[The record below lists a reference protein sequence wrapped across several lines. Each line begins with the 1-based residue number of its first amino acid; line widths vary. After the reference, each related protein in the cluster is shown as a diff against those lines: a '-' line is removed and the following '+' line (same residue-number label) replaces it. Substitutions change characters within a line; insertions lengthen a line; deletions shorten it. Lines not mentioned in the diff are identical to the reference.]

1 MSIVKDFNNDK
12 SSDIPIIVIKHCAP
26 VIASTLCRL
35 YNECI
40 KTGKFPD
47 VLKCGKITPI
57 HKKGPRDDL
66 TNYRPISTLP
76 IFGKI
81 FEEILYKRIFSF
93 INTKGILSDTQFGFR
108 ECHST
113 SHAIHHSVNFIK
125 QAHAQKMH
133 VLGILIDL
141 SKAFDTIDH
150 KILLQ
155 KLYNYGICGN
165 AHNLMLS
172 YLTNRY
178 QYVKIGNEISDK
190 LLVKYGVP
198 QGSVLGPLLFL
209 LYINDLHN
217 IVNSQAEKQRIK
229 IILYADDTNIFIS
242 CKSVEDSITLAN
254 KILLK
259 INDYMNANFLHIN
272 ADKSCYMHFPSVHK
286 INASEKITRNTKRT
300 SKKAKIDNSF
310 SKILV
315 GTINIK
321 EVTEAKFLGVIF
333 DSGLDWSIHV
343 SQLIKKLKVASAT
356 IKRISHFIPASS
368 YKNISHSIRIP
379 YGLLYFC
386 LGECKEE
393 TL

>member
-1 MSIVKDFNNDK
+1 MKQTKSKLCTSGDPRLFEEYRKYRNSLSNLIKRSKQHFYTKKFENASGNLKQTWALINQLRGKCK
-12 SSDIPIIVIKHCAP
+12 SS
-26 VIASTLCRL
+26 LCRL

-81 FEEILYKRIFSF
+81 FEKILYKRIFSF
-93 INTKGILSDTQFGFR
+93 INTKVILSDTQFGFR
-108 ECHST
+108 EYHST

-125 QAHAQKMH
+125 QAHAQKMQ
-133 VLGILIDL
+133 VLGMFIDL

-155 KLYNYGICGN
+155 KLCSNYGIRGN

-242 CKSVEDSITLAN
+242 CKSAEDSITLAN

-300 SKKAKIDNSF
+300 SKKAKIDNSCG
-310 SKILV
+310 KILV
-315 GTINIK
+315 GTINII

-333 DSGLDWSIHV
+333 DSGLD
-343 SQLIKKLKVASAT
+343 
-356 IKRISHFIPASS
+356 
-368 YKNISHSIRIP
+368 
-379 YGLLYFC
+379 
-386 LGECKEE
+386 
-393 TL
+393 

>member
-12 SSDIPIIVIKHCAP
+12 SSDIPIVVIKHCAP

-35 YNECI
+35 YNEYI

-81 FEEILYKRIFSF
+81 IEKILYKRIFSF

-108 ECHST
+108 EYHST
-113 SHAIHHSVNFIK
+113 SQAIHHSVNFIK

-133 VLGILIDL
+133 ALCMFIDL
-141 SKAFDTIDH
+141 SKVFDTIDR

-155 KLYNYGICGN
+155 KFYNYGIRDN

-178 QYVKIGNEISDK
+178 QYVNEISMYGNEISDK

-198 QGSVLGPLLFL
+198 QGSVLGPLLLL

-217 IVNSQAEKQRIK
+217 IVNSQTEKQRIK
-229 IILYADDTNIFIS
+229 IILYADDTTIFIS
-242 CKSVEDSITLAN
+242 CKSAEDSITLAN
-254 KILLK
+254 IILVR
-259 INDYMNANFLHIN
+259 INDYMNANFLNIN
-272 ADKSCYMHFPSVHK
+272 ADKSCYMHFPSAHK

-300 SKKAKIDNSF
+300 SKKEKIDNSC
-310 SKILV
+310 SKIFV

-321 EVTEAKFLGVIF
+321 EVTETKFLGVIF
-333 DSGLDWSIHV
+333 DSGLDWSIYV
-343 SQLIKKLKVASAT
+343 SHLIKKLKVASAT

-368 YKNISHSIRIP
+368 YKNISHSFRIP

-386 LGECKEE
+386 LE
-393 TL
+393 

>member
-12 SSDIPIIVIKHCAP
+12 SSDIPIVVIKHCAP
-26 VIASTLCRL
+26 VIASTLCGL

-81 FEEILYKRIFSF
+81 FEKNLYKRIFSF
-93 INTKGILSDTQFGFR
+93 INTKGILSDIQFGFR

-125 QAHAQKMH
+125 QSHAQKML
-133 VLGILIDL
+133 VLGMFIDL
-141 SKAFDTIDH
+141 SKVFDTIDH

-155 KLYNYGICGN
+155 KLYNYGIRGN

-198 QGSVLGPLLFL
+198 QGSVPGPLLFL

-242 CKSVEDSITLAN
+242 CKSEEDSITLAN
-254 KILLK
+254 KILVK

-300 SKKAKIDNSF
+300 SKKAKIDNS
-310 SKILV
+310 
-315 GTINIK
+315 
-321 EVTEAKFLGVIF
+321 
-333 DSGLDWSIHV
+333 W
-343 SQLIKKLKVASAT
+343 
-356 IKRISHFIPASS
+356 
-368 YKNISHSIRIP
+368 
-379 YGLLYFC
+379 
-386 LGECKEE
+386 
-393 TL
+393 